1 MRDAQDDSA
10 AAGPEAVAAA
20 ERLRQ
25 AFEREQNG
33 DVEGLARSV
42 ESVMEQIIEHAYGDE
57 GMEVCISQISCQH
70 CHEP

>member
-1 MRDAQDDSA
+1 MRDAQEDSA

-33 DVEGLARSV
+33 DNVENLARSV
-42 ESVMEQIIEHAYGDE
+42 ESVMEQIIEQAYGE
-57 GMEVCISQISCQH
+57 NGMEVRLFPQC
-70 CHEP
+70 E

>member
-1 MRDAQDDSA
+1 MRDAQEDSA

-25 AFEREQNG
+25 AFERDQSG

-57 GMEVCISQISCQH
+57 SIDVNA
-70 CHEP
+70 